1 MRNIT
6 LRRRAP
12 LLLSALTLLLG
23 TAALGGTFALSR
35 TTHAA
40 ASTHGSPWKPVDH
53 AGEQAYW
60 NARNG
65 AITGQDLANARAQAA
80 KLPTA
85 SQLPATNHAG
95 PSGAIA
101 QPPSGMWHPIGPAP
115 INVGG
120 YTTYAGRVTS
130 LAVDPTTSGANTVIY
145 LGAAG
150 GGVWKSVNN
159 GASWTPTTDG
169 QLSLAIGSIAL
180 DPNNSQIVYA
190 GTGEPNQSADS
201 YFGDG
206 ILKSINGGASWTL
219 EGQSFFGDR
228 VNSIQK
234 IIVNPR
240 NSSQIFV
247 AFTSGFAVSNDGG
260 VNYTLINSGIP

>member
-1 MRNIT
+1 MRTIT

-23 TAALGGTFALSR
+23 TAAIGGTFALTR
-35 TTHAA
+35 ATRAA
-40 ASTHGSPWKPVDH
+40 PPHQSSPWKPVDH

-65 AITGQDLANARAQAA
+65 SITGQDLANARAQAA
-80 KLPTA
+80 KLPA
-85 SQLPATNHAG
+85 AKQLPATTHAG
-95 PSGAIA
+95 GAGGAIA
-101 QPPSGMWHPIGPAP
+101 QPPSSMWHPIGPAP
-115 INVGG
+115 INVGNV
-120 YTTYAGRVTS
+120 TTDAGRVS
-130 LAVDPTTSGANTVIY
+130 ALAVDPTTSGASTVIY

-150 GGVWKSVNN
+150 GGVWKSLDN
-159 GASWTPTTDG
+159 GASWTPITDG

-190 GTGEPNQSADS
+190 GTGEPNQSGDS

-206 ILKSINGGASWTL
+206 ILKSTNGGASWTL

-228 VNSIQK
+228 
-234 IIVNPR
+234 
-240 NSSQIFV
+240 
-247 AFTSGFAVSNDGG
+247 
-260 VNYTLINSGIP
+260 IN